1 MICKLDFEK
10 ADDSFN
16 TSCREYVS
24 IANGGV
30 GFKSAFHQPVFS
42 SSRTV
47 PPKASSWF
55 KDSPGKPIPLPP
67 FLLLIVNEILSRMV
81 TMEVKDDLI

>member
-42 SSRTV
+42 SSTMV

-55 KDSPGKPIPLPP
+55 KDSQGKVIHLPP
-67 FLLLIVNEILSRMV
+67 FLLVIVSEVLSRMV
-81 TMEVKDDLI
+81 TMEVEADLI

>member
-1 MICKLDFEK
+1 MICELDFEK

-24 IANGGV
+24 IANGRV
-30 GFKSAFHQPVFS
+30 GFKSAFHKPFFS

-55 KDSPGKPIPLPP
+55 KDSQGKVIPLPP
-67 FLLLIVNEILSRMV
+67 FLLVIVSEILCCRV
-81 TMEVKDDLI
+81 TMEVEDDLI